1 MDAKEQLEARR
12 KSDRERFKRWKE
24 KQAQAGKR
32 HITAMIS
39 GEAYNII
46 CQERDRTG
54 NTTAEVIEQA
64 LLQKKP
70 EPDRTTDR
78 DTINSQ
84 AERIFELEARL
95 KKLEGKKAPPNDEPD
110 TIDHG
115 NVPGNTK

>member
-64 LLQKKP
+64 LLQKNLNRIELLTGIPSTHRLNGSSNWKP
-70 EPDRTTDR
+70 D
-78 DTINSQ
+78 
-84 AERIFELEARL
+84 
-95 KKLEGKKAPPNDEPD
+95 
-110 TIDHG
+110 
-115 NVPGNTK
+115 